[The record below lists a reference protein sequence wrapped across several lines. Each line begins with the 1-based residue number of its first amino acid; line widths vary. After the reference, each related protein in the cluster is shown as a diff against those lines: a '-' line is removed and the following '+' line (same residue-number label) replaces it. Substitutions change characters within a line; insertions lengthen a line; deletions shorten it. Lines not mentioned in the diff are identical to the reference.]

1 MKLPNLP
8 IWAWVAIAG
17 GAVVLFGGAMGAT
30 PIADSAKIPK
40 VNERKR
46 ENARIIERAV
56 RAAGFDDRVVKAA
69 IANAWRESGLNEL
82 AIGDGGQAVGLFQ
95 VHPWG
100 GDKAYRSDPSNNVQL
115 MLDKEAR
122 SQSGFGRK
130 FRAVVDGGGSA
141 EDVADAWC
149 RYLERPADKDG
160 EGAKSRAFVR
170 QFWGA

>member
-1 MKLPNLP
+1 MNLP

-17 GAVVLFGGAMGAT
+17 GAVLLFGGAMGET
-30 PIADSAKIPK
+30 PVADAAKLPK
-40 VNERKR
+40 TKNLERKR

-82 AIGDGGQAVGLFQ
+82 AIGDGGRAVGLFQ

-100 GDKAYRSDPSNNVQL
+100 GSKEYRSDPANNIKL
-115 MLDKEAR
+115 MIDKEATAATW
-122 SQSGFGRK
+122 FGRK
-130 FRAVVDGGGSA
+130 FREVVNSGGSA
-141 EDVADAWC
+141 EDVAEAFC
-149 RYLERPADKDG
+149 RYLERPADKDK
-160 EGAKSRAFVR
+160 EAAKSRAFVR